1 MQIKETD
8 VYIEV
13 FPIIRKKIK
22 GSWKATLYVILYN
35 GPCVRY
41 SILIQRILCART
53 VALFQVFCMSNDF
66 PPRVVST

>member
-8 VYIEV
+8 ISRYLPLSE
-13 FPIIRKKIK
+13 KIK
-22 GSWKATLYVILYN
+22 GSWKATLCVIFYN
-35 GPCVRY
+35 RPCVRY
-41 SILIQRILCART
+41 SVLIQCVLCART